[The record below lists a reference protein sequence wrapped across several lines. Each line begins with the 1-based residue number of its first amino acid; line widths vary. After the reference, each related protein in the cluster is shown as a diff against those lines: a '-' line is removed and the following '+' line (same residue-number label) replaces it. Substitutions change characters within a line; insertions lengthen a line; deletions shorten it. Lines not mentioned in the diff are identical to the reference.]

1 MKEKA
6 FCVSTGYENIVADR
20 IRGINDIIKK
30 NTNAS
35 IKEVVDKIAN
45 VSPWV
50 WYACYSKGAMRGRIS
65 NKTVAS
71 LNIFFSI
78 PEEVFAGK
86 GEFSNEHR
94 EIIASKIKEVF
105 GNVPKAK
112 RGPKAKKVMAIKEK
126 AIKKPAKAKKVKI
139 VKTKKAKLENKP
151 QIPIAKAKRKA
162 GRPKKIKETVEKAN
176 VKKSSSIDARLKEF
190 AHEIDG
196 VKELKQMNGLSEI
209 LAKLSNIANKKIE
222 LLTAFQ
228 SL

>member
-1 MKEKA
+1 MREKV
-6 FCVSTGYENIVADR
+6 FCVSTGYENIVANR
-20 IRGINDIIKK
+20 IKEINNIIKK
-30 NTNAS
+30 NSKAS
-35 IKEVVDKIAN
+35 IQEVVDKIEN
-45 VSPWV
+45 VSLCV
-50 WYACYSKGAMRGRIS
+50 WYSCYSKGAVRGRIS
-65 NKTVAS
+65 NVTVTA
-71 LNIFFSI
+71 LKNFFGIS
-78 PEEVFAGK
+78 EEVFAGK

-94 EIIASKIKEVF
+94 ELIASKIKEVF

-112 RGPKAKKVMAIKEK
+112 RGPKVKKVIAIKEK
-126 AIKKPAKAKKVKI
+126 AIKKPAKAKKEKI

-151 QIPIAKAKRKA
+151 QILIAKPKRKA
-162 GRPKKIKETVEKAN
+162 GRPKKIKEAAEKAN

-196 VKELKQMNGLSEI
+196 IKELKQMNGLSEI

>member
-6 FCVSTGYENIVADR
+6 FCVSVGYENIVAER
-20 IRGINDIIKK
+20 IKVINDIIK
-30 NTNAS
+30 NTSNAS

-71 LNIFFSI
+71 LKNFFGI

-86 GEFSNEHR
+86 GEFSNEYR
-94 EIIASKIKEVF
+94 EIIVSKIKEVF
-105 GNVPKAK
+105 GNIPKAK
-112 RGPKAKKVMAIKEK
+112 RGPKVKKVMAIKEK
-126 AIKKPAKAKKVKI
+126 AIKKPAKAKKVKA
-139 VKTKKAKLENKP
+139 KKAKPENKKP
-151 QIPIAKAKRKA
+151 MLIAKPKRKA

-176 VKKSSSIDARLKEF
+176 VKKPSSIDARLKEF
-190 AHEIDG
+190 AHEIEG
-196 VKELKQMNGLSEI
+196 IKVLEQMNGLSEI
-209 LAKLSNIANKKIE
+209 LAKLSNIANKKME

>member
-6 FCVSTGYENIVADR
+6 FCVSVGYENIVADR

-71 LNIFFSI
+71 LNIFFGI

-86 GEFSNEHR
+86 GEFSNEYR
-94 EIIASKIKEVF
+94 EIIVSKIKEVF
-105 GNVPKAK
+105 GNIPKAK
-112 RGPKAKKVMAIKEK
+112 RGPKVKKVMAIKEK
-126 AIKKPAKAKKVKI
+126 AVKKPAKV
-139 VKTKKAKLENKP
+139 KKAKPENKKP
-151 QIPIAKAKRKA
+151 MPIVKPKRKA

-176 VKKSSSIDARLKEF
+176 VKKPSSIDARLKEF

-196 VKELKQMNGLSEI
+196 IKELKQMNGLSEI
-209 LAKLSNIANKKIE
+209 LVKLSNIANKKIE
-222 LLTAFQ
+222 LLAAFQ

>member
-6 FCVSTGYENIVADR
+6 FCVSVGYENIVAER
-20 IRGINDIIKK
+20 IKVINDIIKK

-71 LNIFFSI
+71 LKNFFGI

-86 GEFSNEHR
+86 GEFSNEYR
-94 EIIASKIKEVF
+94 EIIVSKIKEVF
-105 GNVPKAK
+105 GNIPKAK
-112 RGPKAKKVMAIKEK
+112 RGPKTKKVIAIKEK
-126 AIKKPAKAKKVKI
+126 AVKKPAKAKKVKVI
-139 VKTKKAKLENKP
+139 KTKKAKPENATP
-151 QIPIAKAKRKA
+151 ILIAKAKRKA
-162 GRPKKIKETVEKAN
+162 GRPKKIKETVEKASI
-176 VKKSSSIDARLKEF
+176 KKSSSIDARLKEF

-196 VKELKQMNGLSEI
+196 IKELKQMNGLSEI
-209 LAKLSNIANKKIE
+209 LAKLSNIANKKLE